1 MAVDPVSAVSAYN
14 AAVQRISEKAATG
27 AENPSGTDFSSMV
40 KGFAENAL
48 ETGKGAEK
56 LTGLAA
62 AGEADIN
69 QVVIA
74 VAEAE
79 ITLNT
84 VVAVRDRVLT
94 AYREIIRM
102 PI

>member
-1 MAVDPVSAVSAYN
+1 MAVDPTSAVSAYN
-14 AAVQRISEKAATG
+14 AAVQRIADNASGGTQNPQGADFSAMVKSFAESAVEAGKNSEKLSA
-27 AENPSGTDFSSMV
+27 
-40 KGFAENAL
+40 
-48 ETGKGAEK
+48 
-56 LTGLAA
+56 LAA

-69 QVVIA
+69 QVVVA

-79 ITLNT
+79 VTLNT
-84 VVAVRDRVLT
+84 MVAVRDRVLG